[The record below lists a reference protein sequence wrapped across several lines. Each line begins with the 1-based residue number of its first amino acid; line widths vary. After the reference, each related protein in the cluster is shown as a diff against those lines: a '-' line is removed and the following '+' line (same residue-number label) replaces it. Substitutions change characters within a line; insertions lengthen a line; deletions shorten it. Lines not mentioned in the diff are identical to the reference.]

1 MSSYVEMLMQV
12 AALLLSQVSSFSV
25 GVGGAHARYKAK
37 PLREPAPA
45 GDLPAGN
52 GLAIQV
58 TVYSPLGST
67 SLSPLVSY
75 STNSYSPA
83 RAPVRPRPRATR
95 SQGQPRR
102 PPSTHQFRNFAGHGQ
117 HVFAAIKL
125 KTHDPS
131 TLFGC
136 IPASQCTWYAPQ
148 S

>member
-1 MSSYVEMLMQV
+1 MLSCYVEMLMQV
-12 AALLLSQVSSFSV
+12 AAMLLSQVSSFSV

-75 STNSYSPA
+75 SNSYSPA
-83 RAPVRPRPRATR
+83 VSPVRPRP
-95 SQGQPRR
+95 
-102 PPSTHQFRNFAGHGQ
+102 
-117 HVFAAIKL
+117 
-125 KTHDPS
+125 
-131 TLFGC
+131 
-136 IPASQCTWYAPQ
+136 
-148 S
+148 

>member
-1 MSSYVEMLMQV
+1 MPRDRSNSPPPPLDGSAPGDVANQV
-12 AALLLSQVSSFSV
+12 
-25 GVGGAHARYKAK
+25 RT
-37 PLREPAPA
+37 APA

-58 TVYSPLGST
+58 TAYSPLGST

-75 STNSYSPA
+75 SPNSYSPA
-83 RAPVRPRPRATR
+83 SPRTPSTA
-95 SQGQPRR
+95 SDEEQGELRR
-102 PPSTHQFRNFAGHGQ
+102 RQSTHQFRNFAGHGQ

-131 TLFGC
+131 TLLGC